1 MMIKLWELKKL
12 IVIINIVFTNFYPL
26 NEKIYLYL
34 IIVFI
39 VTCKKRG
46 KPIKCV

>member
-39 VTCKKRG
+39 VTCKKRD
-46 KPIKCV
+46 KLIKCV